1 MLNRIENKVTLGGK
15 SMETEKLDTTKKST
29 TKFTYRSPIGTIFD
43 KFAGQKE
50 VSLVYGEPIELENKR
65 VLPVAK
71 LSYYVGGGGGYSG
84 ESDTSPVSQGEG
96 GGGYISVKPL
106 GVYEITSDQVTF
118 KPVIDLKFIV
128 TVFTILTLGLAWLM
142 KRSRKMK

>member
-1 MLNRIENKVTLGGK
+1 
-15 SMETEKLDTTKKST
+15 METGKIGTTQNVKEVKPL
-29 TKFTYRSPIGTIFD
+29 YRSPIGSIFD

-71 LSYYVGGGGGYSG
+71 LNYYVGGGGGYSG
-84 ESDTSPVSQGEG
+84 ESDKSPVSQGEG

-106 GVYEITSDQVTF
+106 GVYEITSDRVAF

-128 TVFTILTLGLAWLM
+128 TVLTILTLGLGWLM
-142 KRSRKMK
+142 KKSRKVK